1 MGWIWLCKILGE
13 IKMRKSCWKHLRSNA
28 SFSFRICKVWV
39 LFDEGQVVQP
49 QVYTERDGLQAS
61 SVYLW

>member
-1 MGWIWLCKILGE
+1 MYNFLWDE
-13 IKMRKSCWKHLRSNA
+13 NAQHLRTNA

-39 LFDEGQVVQP
+39 LFDESQVVQP

-61 SVYLW
+61 SVYLE